1 MANMTLGL
9 DGATIVIQIRNRSYT
24 LTAPNQEIT
33 FGVTPG
39 IPRHLRFRYQDT
51 YENAIDVGTVNQVME
66 ELQSLIATVPLA
78 AGQSFLEQWNKV
90 QVTLSGAPIL
100 GSAITTVINTDV
112 RITEMELELTR
123 TTVTNPDSD
132 TYKGKLGL
140 GLMFTP
146 DPAQRPRIFNI
157 QVLAF
162 GAVVHVELEG
172 NANDLH
178 IW

>member
-1 MANMTLGL
+1 MPNMTLGL

-33 FGVTPG
+33 FGTTPG
-39 IPRHLRFRYQDT
+39 IPKHLRFRYQDS
-51 YENAIDVGTVNQVME
+51 YENAIDVGTINQVMD

-90 QVTLSGAPIL
+90 QVTLSSAPIL

-112 RITEMELELTR
+112 RIVEMELELTR
-123 TTVTNPDSD
+123 TTSTTPASD
-132 TYKGKLGL
+132 TYKGKLGI
-140 GLMFTP
+140 GVMFTP
-146 DPAQRPRIFNI
+146 DPAHRPKIFNI

-162 GAVVHVELEG
+162 GAALHVELEG
-172 NANDLH
+172 NASDLD

>member
-33 FGVTPG
+33 FGATPG

-51 YENAIDVGTVNQVME
+51 YENAIDVGTIDQLME
-66 ELQSLIATVPLA
+66 EVQALIATSPLA
-78 AGQSFLEQWNKV
+78 AGQSFLDQWNRV

-112 RITEMELELTR
+112 RIVEMELELTR
-123 TTVTNPDSD
+123 TTVASPASD

-140 GLMFTP
+140 GVMFTP
-146 DPAQRPRIFNI
+146 DPAHRPRIFNI

-162 GAVVHVELEG
+162 GAVMHVELEG
-172 NANDLH
+172 NASDLD